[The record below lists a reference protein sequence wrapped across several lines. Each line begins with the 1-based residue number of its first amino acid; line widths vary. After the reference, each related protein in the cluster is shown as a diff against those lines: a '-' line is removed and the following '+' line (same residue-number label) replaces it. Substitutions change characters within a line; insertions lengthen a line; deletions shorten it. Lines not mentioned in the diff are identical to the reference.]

1 MKRKIIEIDESLCN
15 GCGQCVTGCA
25 EGALEIREGVAKIV
39 ADHFCDGLGACI
51 GHCPTGALQIIE
63 REAPEFDE
71 EAVEERLAELKKEP
85 HKPRGCPGSAAM
97 RLSPMSPDGGEA
109 PQAPQAGLS
118 PCQQAN
124 LPGIQTPTGSSAL
137 SSWPIK
143 LRLVPPNAPFLQG
156 ARLLVTSDCVPPA
169 FPAFHSAFLP
179 GRVALL
185 GCPKFDDV
193 DGYRDKLTAIV
204 TTNDIKDVTVLQMEV
219 PCCAGMSRLA
229 VQAVAASGKDV
240 PVTQVVV
247 GRRGEIVSV
256 NVLDTRKIPFGIG
269 K

>member
-25 EGALEIREGVAKIV
+25 EGALEIIDGVAKIV

-63 REAPEFDE
+63 RDAPEFDE
-71 EAVEERLAELKKEP
+71 QAVEERLAELKNTAKTP
-85 HKPRGCPGSAAM
+85 SPCGCMSGAPVIMTPCQMANAPTAQATQTAGGGSALA
-97 RLSPMSPDGGEA
+97 A
-109 PQAPQAGLS
+109 
-118 PCQQAN
+118 
-124 LPGIQTPTGSSAL
+124 
-137 SSWPIK
+137 WPIK

-156 ARLLVTSDCVPPA
+156 SRLLLTADCVPPA

-179 GRVALL
+179 SRIALL

-193 DGYRDKLTAIV
+193 QSYVDKLAAILRE
-204 TTNDIKDVTVLQMEV
+204 NDIADITVLQMEV

-229 VQAVAASGKDV
+229 AAAIAASGKTV
-240 PVTQVVV
+240 PATQVVV
-247 GRRGEIVSV
+247 TRRGEIAGIKPLPTG
-256 NVLDTRKIPFGIG
+256 NPPFASMG
-269 K
+269 

>member
-25 EGALEIREGVAKIV
+25 EGALEIHDGVAKIV

-63 REAPEFDE
+63 RDAPEFDE
-71 EAVEERLAELKKEP
+71 AAVEERLAEMKKGC
-85 HKPRGCPGSAAM
+85 KPGGCPGSAV
-97 RLSPMSPDGGEA
+97 MSLRA
-109 PQAPQAGLS
+109 PQASPDSGSPEAAKPPLT

-124 LPGIQTPTGSSAL
+124 LPGIQTPAAGSAL

-156 ARLLVTSDCVPPA
+156 ARLLLTSDCVPPA

-185 GCPKFDDV
+185 GCPKFDNV
-193 DGYRDKLTAIV
+193 DSYLEKLAAILSA
-204 TTNDIKDVTVLQMEV
+204 NDIRDVTVLQMEV

-229 VQAVAASGKDV
+229 AKAVALSGKDV
-240 PVTQVVV
+240 PVTQVVI
-247 GRRGEIVSV
+247 GRMGDVKSMDAI
-256 NVLDTRKIPFGIG
+256 DTRKLPFGIAR
-269 K
+269 

>member
-1 MKRKIIEIDESLCN
+1 MKRKIIEIDEALCN

-25 EGALEIREGVAKIV
+25 EGALQIIDGKAKIV

-71 EAVEERLAELKKEP
+71 AAVEQHLAALGG
-85 HKPRGCPGSAAM
+85 KPKHGHGGCPSSQAM
-97 RLSPMSPDGGEA
+97 TMT
-109 PQAPQAGLS
+109 

-124 LPGIQTPTGSSAL
+124 VPTAQPAASGSAL
-137 SSWPIK
+137 ATWPIK
-143 LRLVPPNAPFLQG
+143 LRLVPPTAPFFKG
-156 ARLLVTSDCVPPA
+156 ARLLLTSDCVPPA

-193 DGYRDKLTAIV
+193 PSYVEKLTAILRE
-204 TTNDIKDVTVLQMEV
+204 NDIADVTVLQMEV
-219 PCCAGMSRLA
+219 PCCSGMARIA
-229 VQAVAASGKDV
+229 TAAVAASGKAV
-240 PVTQVVV
+240 PVTRVVV
-247 GRRGEIVSV
+247 GRRGEIVSMGPV
-256 NVLDTRKIPFGIG
+256 DEKPFGMVG
-269 K
+269 